1 MGADSTFDKGSEQTM
16 KRNVLLL
23 LSLFCASCVSVFTQ
37 TFTPDTSLVIDPTPQ
52 EASAFYDKTRPPFLA
67 VYQKGKK
74 TLVLLAA
81 SHGPQSL
88 PAVQYAFEEYTPN
101 VALIEREPGFPF
113 GNCNEHEDAYTAA
126 LSGKNNIPLVR
137 TDADLETQ
145 WKYAKKHGFSYDDF
159 QMLWIIRNAYGFAK
173 YEGKQTNAAQ
183 EIRDYKR
190 TVHNPVWGELFTEE
204 RLLAYFNKHYHK
216 DFNTTDFISFY
227 MDLMEVSPKEWVRE
241 TPFYKIM
248 HGQPDVRSVF
258 MLENIAAA
266 LNEYQVVF
274 SEMGARHFIDIHKAL
289 EKMLGKPHYI
299 TADQLPTQ
307 QIWQDC
313 TLDGLQEKVLVP

>member
-1 MGADSTFDKGSEQTM
+1 MGADSTFDKGSDQTM
-16 KRNVLLL
+16 KHNVLLL

-159 QMLWIIRNAYGFAK
+159 QMFWIIRNAYGFAK

-204 RLLAYFNKHYHK
+204 RLLAYFNKYYHK
-216 DFNTTDFISFY
+216 DFNTMDFISFY

-274 SEMGARHFIDIHKAL
+274 SEMGAGHFIDIHKAL

>member
-159 QMLWIIRNAYGFAK
+159 QMFWIIRNAYGFAK

>member
-1 MGADSTFDKGSEQTM
+1 M

-159 QMLWIIRNAYGFAK
+159 QMFWIIRNAYGFAK

-274 SEMGARHFIDIHKAL
+274 SEMGAGHFIDIHKAL

>member
-1 MGADSTFDKGSEQTM
+1 MGADSTFDKGSDQTM

-159 QMLWIIRNAYGFAK
+159 QMFWIIRNAYGFAK

-274 SEMGARHFIDIHKAL
+274 SEMGAGHFIDIHKAL

>member
-1 MGADSTFDKGSEQTM
+1 M

-101 VALIEREPGFPF
+101 VALIEREPGFHF

-159 QMLWIIRNAYGFAK
+159 QMFWIIRNAYGFAK

-274 SEMGARHFIDIHKAL
+274 SEMGAVHFIDIHKAL

-307 QIWQDC
+307 QIWKDC

>member
-1 MGADSTFDKGSEQTM
+1 MGADSTFDKGSDQTM

-159 QMLWIIRNAYGFAK
+159 QMFWIIRNAYGFAK

>member
-1 MGADSTFDKGSEQTM
+1 M

-159 QMLWIIRNAYGFAK
+159 QMFWIIRNAYGFAK

-266 LNEYQVVF
+266 LNEYQIVF